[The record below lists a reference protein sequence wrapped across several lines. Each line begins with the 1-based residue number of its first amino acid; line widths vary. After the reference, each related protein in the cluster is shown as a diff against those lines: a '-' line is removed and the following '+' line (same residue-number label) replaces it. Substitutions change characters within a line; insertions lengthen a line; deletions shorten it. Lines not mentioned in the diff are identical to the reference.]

1 MNTVNNSSQIA
12 LYKELFS
19 LSEFDASREAC
30 KGSSIRLVIVDI
42 FGDPIILE
50 DGLLTSPIPP
60 QIQVFEVIEQLMKSH
75 FISPL
80 IAQISPLAIV
90 KSSTEELVFMVMLS
104 GEIRKKTSE
113 RTGELSAIE
122 QQLYALCKDRVERA
136 QYPLPLHETT
146 ASESLGWRLIVHRY
160 LVKPLYYVGSN
171 LLIRRYVKRFAAS
184 LFSSQQGR
192 RICDIACGY
201 DDLALE
207 VAMQMNADVLM
218 NDTTSKAQ
226 FYHAKKRAYT
236 KVVYTVQNAIDLV
249 LKKPFDL
256 LLCKN
261 VIHHMETREEMHA
274 LLVSISK
281 NAENVI
287 IIDPCDPRSTFLGK
301 FWNNYYSSFL
311 LDQGHSFLR
320 LDEFQ
325 KEVELVF
332 KDQKVFFKRMWT
344 VKGPFMIATI
354 QRSAD
359 TEEVH

>member
-1 MNTVNNSSQIA
+1 
-12 LYKELFS
+12 
-19 LSEFDASREAC
+19 
-30 KGSSIRLVIVDI
+30 
-42 FGDPIILE
+42 
-50 DGLLTSPIPP
+50 LL
-60 QIQVFEVIEQLMKSH
+60 L
-75 FISPL
+75 
-80 IAQISPLAIV
+80 
-90 KSSTEELVFMVMLS
+90 
-104 GEIRKKTSE
+104 